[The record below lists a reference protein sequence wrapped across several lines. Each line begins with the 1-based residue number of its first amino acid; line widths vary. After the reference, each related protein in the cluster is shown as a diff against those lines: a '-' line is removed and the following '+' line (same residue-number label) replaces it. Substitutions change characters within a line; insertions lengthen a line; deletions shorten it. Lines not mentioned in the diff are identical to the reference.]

1 MSSRVKVVVTGAAGQ
16 IAYSLIPRLVDG
28 KTFGNRTVDLCLVE
42 IPQVVSKLEGLVM
55 ELEDSYFPHM
65 GEVTYTDNF
74 EEASHDAD
82 WFLLV
87 GSIPR
92 GIVYEGKKIEERSDL
107 LKINGGIFVGQGK
120 AIGKNGKEDAK
131 ILVVGNPANTNALI
145 GKNAAGK
152 DSQLWMAMTMLD
164 SSRAK
169 SVISKKTGTNI
180 ENVKNMIIWGNHS
193 PTMYPDFENIVA
205 NGSPGKDLI
214 DDMDWVNNEFL
225 PVVQQR
231 GKAVI
236 DSRGASSATSAAKAA
251 LDTVVACENPTAS
264 GDCFSA
270 AVISDGS
277 YDLPEG
283 IICGMPLMT
292 TPEGKVEIVRDI
304 VLSDFAKGKIKIST
318 DELIDERA
326 AVEDLLSK

>member
-28 KTFGNRTVDLCLVE
+28 KTFGEKTVDLCLVE

-55 ELEDSYFPHM
+55 ELEDSYFPNM

-74 EEASHDAD
+74 DEASHNAD

-107 LKINGGIFVGQGK
+107 LKINGGIFVNQGS
-120 AIGKNGKEDAK
+120 AIGKYAKDDAK

-169 SVISKKTGTNI
+169 SVISKKTDTNI
-180 ENVKNMIIWGNHS
+180 KNVKNMIIWGNHS
-193 PTMYPDFENIVA
+193 PTMYPDIENVLVD
-205 NGSPGKDLI
+205 GKLGKDAI
-214 DDMDWVNNEFL
+214 DDMNWVEEYFL
-225 PVVQQR
+225 PTVQQR

-251 LDTVVACENPTAS
+251 LDTIIACEKPTED
-264 GDCFSA
+264 GDSFSA
-270 AVISDGS
+270 AVSSDGTYDVPEGLICGYPLITLSDGS
-277 YDLPEG
+277 
-283 IICGMPLMT
+283 
-292 TPEGKVEIVRDI
+292 VEIKRD
-304 VLSDFAKGKIKIST
+304 VSMSQFAKEKFQISI
-318 DELIDERA
+318 DELESERG
-326 AVEDLLSK
+326 AVKHLLK

>member
-28 KTFGNRTVDLCLVE
+28 KTFGDRIVDLCLVE

-107 LKINGGIFVGQGK
+107 LKINGGIFVNQGK
-120 AIGKNGKEDAK
+120 AIGSNAKDDAK

-145 GKNAAGK
+145 GKNASGK

-169 SVISKKTGTNI
+169 SVLAKKT
-180 ENVKNMIIWGNHS
+180 NVNVDQVSNMIIWGNHS
-193 PTMYPDFENIVA
+193 PTMYPDIENAVV
-205 NGSPGKDLI
+205 NGESVSSI
-214 DDMDWVNNEFL
+214 INDMGWVENEFL
-225 PVVQQR
+225 PTVQQR

-236 DSRGASSATSAAKAA
+236 HARGASSATSAAKAA
-251 LDTVVACENPTAS
+251 LDTVIACENPTNS
-264 GDCFSA
+264 DDSFSA
-270 AVISDGS
+270 AVESDGS
-277 YDLPEG
+277 YGVPECL
-283 IICGMPLMT
+283 ICGFPLST
-292 TPEGKVEIVRDI
+292 DGNGVVTIKKGLE
-304 VLSDFAKGKIKIST
+304 LSDFAKQKFQVSI
-318 DELIDERA
+318 DELISERQA
-326 AVEDLLSK
+326 LEHLMK

>member
-28 KTFGNRTVDLCLVE
+28 RTFGDKIVDLCLVE
-42 IPQVVSKLEGLVM
+42 IPQVVSKLEGMVM
-55 ELEDSYFPHM
+55 ELEDSYFPQM
-65 GEVTYTDNF
+65 GDVTFTDNF

-107 LKINGGIFVGQGK
+107 LKINGGIFVNQGK
-120 AIGKNGKEDAK
+120 AIGENGKNNAK

-164 SSRAK
+164 ASRAK
-169 SVISKKTGTNI
+169 SVISKKVGSNI
-180 ENVKNMIIWGNHS
+180 SHVKNMVIWGNHS
-193 PTMYPDFENIVA
+193 PTMYPDIENVMIDGKP
-205 NGSPGKDLI
+205 GSSVI
-214 DDMDWVNNEFL
+214 QDMDWVENSFL
-225 PVVQQR
+225 PTVQQR
-231 GKAVI
+231 GKSVI
-236 DSRGASSATSAAKAA
+236 DARGASSATSAAKAA
-251 LDTVVACENPTAS
+251 LDTIIACENTTED

-270 AVISDGS
+270 AVASDGA
-277 YDLPEG
+277 YDVPEG
-283 IICGMPLMT
+283 LICGYPLIT
-292 TPEGKVEIVRDI
+292 LADGSVEIKRDI
-304 VLSDFAKGKIKIST
+304 VLSDFAKEKFQVSI
-318 DELIDERA
+318 DELSSERE
-326 AVEDLLSK
+326 AVQHLMK

>member
-28 KTFGNRTVDLCLVE
+28 KTFGNRIVDLCLVE

-169 SVISKKTGTNI
+169 SVLAKKTNSNI
-180 ENVKNMIIWGNHS
+180 DQVNNMIIWGNHS
-193 PTMYPDFENIVA
+193 PTMYPDVENATMNDESISSII
-205 NGSPGKDLI
+205 N
-214 DDMDWVNNEFL
+214 DMNWVENEFL
-225 PVVQQR
+225 PTVQQR

-236 DSRGASSATSAAKAA
+236 DARGASSATSAAKAA
-251 LDTVVACENPTAS
+251 LDTVMACENATDVNNS
-264 GDCFSA
+264 FSA
-270 AVISDGS
+270 AVESDGS
-277 YDLPEG
+277 YGVPEG
-283 IICGMPLMT
+283 LICGFPLIT
-292 TPEGKVEIVRDI
+292 DSDGNVTIKQGLE
-304 VLSDFAKGKIKIST
+304 LSEFAKQKFQVSI
-318 DELIDERA
+318 DELSSERE
-326 AVEDLLSK
+326 VVKHLMK